1 MVSTLRTVW
10 FEHRLVLL
18 SIYCYLML
26 VWGVLAL
33 HGLASATPPAAQF
46 RAGLVQLV
54 GLTGLALCIR
64 AFADRRTTVWF
75 SSSKLLGAVV
85 VALLSPA
92 VVGIYSAWKQA
103 LALLVPY
110 SWDVP
115 LHHLSLRLFG
125 APEWTFFAWFYRHP
139 LAIHSLDRFYFVAW
153 GVATLATVLALA
165 WTERRVLRMQ
175 ALLATVLSWAL
186 LGSVGAALFGSGGPV
201 FYRLFVGGADPY
213 APLHLALQQYPDL
226 LSVQIQAYLTHAF
239 QSRDWHALAGISA
252 MPSMH
257 VAQGCLTALIAHRLG
272 SKTLR
277 AAGWCY
283 VSLLFLCSIVLGW
296 HYAADGIASVLAVV
310 AIWHTCG
317 WIARR
322 EFAAW
327 RPIASADARSP
338 LPLRVP
344 LAQL

>member
-1 MVSTLRTVW
+1 MGLTLRTVW

-26 VWGVLAL
+26 VWGLLAL
-33 HGLASATPPAAQF
+33 HGLANATPPAAQF

-64 AFADRRTTVWF
+64 AFADRRTKVWF
-75 SSSKLLGAVV
+75 SSSKLIGAVV

-103 LALLVPY
+103 LALLVTY

-153 GVATLATVLALA
+153 GVATLATMLALA

-175 ALLATVLSWAL
+175 ALLATALSWAL
-186 LGSVGAALFGSGGPV
+186 LGSVGAALFASGGPV
-201 FYRLFVGGADPY
+201 FYHLFVGGADPVR
-213 APLHLALQQYPDL
+213 APAAGAAAVSRPALRPDPGLSHTFVPVAQLERAGGHFGDAQHACRTGMLDRTGRASIRLETAPRCGLGLRVVALPRLDRARLAL
-226 LSVQIQAYLTHAF
+226 
-239 QSRDWHALAGISA
+239 
-252 MPSMH
+252 
-257 VAQGCLTALIAHRLG
+257 
-272 SKTLR
+272 
-277 AAGWCY
+277 
-283 VSLLFLCSIVLGW
+283 
-296 HYAADGIASVLAVV
+296 
-310 AIWHTCG
+310 CG
-317 WIARR
+317 
-322 EFAAW
+322 
-327 RPIASADARSP
+327 
-338 LPLRVP
+338 
-344 LAQL
+344 